1 MKIYKVEKLKIFH
14 IFLISLYIKFLI
26 NDYIILFKLIT
37 HYIKQNN
44 FGFVYKKK
52 NYDFFM
58 IFEELLTY

>member
-44 FGFVYKKK
+44 FGFVNKKIRI
-52 NYDFFM
+52 M
-58 IFEELLTY
+58 IFL